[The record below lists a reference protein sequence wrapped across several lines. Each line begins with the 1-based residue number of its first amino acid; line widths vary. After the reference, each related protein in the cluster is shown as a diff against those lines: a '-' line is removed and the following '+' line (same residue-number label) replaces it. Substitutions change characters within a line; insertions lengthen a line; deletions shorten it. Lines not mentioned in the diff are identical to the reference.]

1 MNVLSGLISRGESET
16 CEFQGARTPLPT
28 LVRVTCGLLN
38 QQGGL
43 LVWGLD
49 NAGVPTG
56 LPDAEQRAAE
66 LNSFLMRS
74 IRPRPLLSVSVEA
87 IRDKQ
92 LVVVEV
98 PQGADKPYSV
108 EREIWIRVGSS
119 TLRAT
124 ADQSASLVERS
135 ASQLLRWECEPMPG
149 FELGDC
155 DASELALAQREIAES
170 GRLGGDLPRDPE
182 ELLRTLSLFRQ
193 GQLTHAAVV
202 LFARQPLSW
211 MPNLAVRILLY
222 RDDQTATVVDEVL
235 HVGPAI
241 RTLKEVLAT
250 IQQRTGVSSRWD
262 RTQLERTDRP
272 AYPLYALREGLV
284 NAMAHRDYSV
294 LGGDVRVEIFPD
306 QLVIRNPGQL
316 PAGWTPRMLRSTHES
331 RPVNP
336 DIARVFLLRRLM
348 EQMGLGTQRLIAECK
363 AAQARAP
370 IWRVDRNTVSLT
382 LFRSPAVTTQSVLS
396 ERQKRFLRTRRGDF
410 RMVDYA
416 QETEVSD
423 RQARRE
429 LAELVAAG
437 VVERV
442 GQGRATLYRQRRGH

>member
-1 MNVLSGLISRGESET
+1 MNLLAALISRGESET
-16 CEFQGARTPLPT
+16 CEFKGPRAPLPN

-38 QQGGL
+38 QQGGV

-49 NAGVPTG
+49 GAGVPTG
-56 LPDAEQRAAE
+56 LPNAQQRAAE
-66 LNSFLMRS
+66 LNSLLMS
-74 IRPRPLLSVSVEA
+74 LIRPRPLLSVSVET

-108 EREIWIRVGSS
+108 EREIWVRVGGS

-124 ADQSASLVERS
+124 ADQSAHLVEQS

-149 FELGDC
+149 FAVGDC
-155 DASELALAQREIAES
+155 DATELALAQREIAES
-170 GRLGGDLPRDPE
+170 GRLGGDVPRAPE
-182 ELLRTLSLFRQ
+182 DFLRTLSLFRQ
-193 GQLTHAAVV
+193 GQLTNAAVV
-202 LFARQPLSW
+202 LFARQPLAWS
-211 MPNLAVRILLY
+211 PHLAVRILLY
-222 RDDQTATVVDEVL
+222 GDEHTSTVVDEVL

-241 RTLKEVLAT
+241 RTLKEVVAT
-250 IQQRTGVSSRWD
+250 IQQRTGVSSRLD
-262 RTQLERTDRP
+262 RTQLERMDRP

-294 LGGDVRVEIFPD
+294 LGGDVRVEIYPE

-316 PAGWTPRMLRSTHES
+316 PAGWTPSMLRTTHES

-336 DIARVFLLRRLM
+336 DIARMFLLRQLM
-348 EQMGLGTQRLIAECK
+348 EQMGMGTQRLIAECQ
-363 AAQARAP
+363 AAQARPP

-382 LFRSPAVTTQSVLS
+382 LFRSPGVTQAVLS
-396 ERQKRFLRTRRGDF
+396 ERQKRFLRSRRGDF
-410 RMVDYA
+410 RVVDYVH
-416 QETEVSD
+416 ETEVSD

-429 LAELVAAG
+429 LAEMVAAG

-442 GQGRATLYRQRRGH
+442 GQGRATVYRQRRGG